1 MTAKPTYEELAA
13 MPLSL
18 KSKTSHFITASMGVS
33 ELQAKDKLSEFIRRA
48 DKNLYAA
55 KTEGKNRVIF
65 I

>member
-1 MTAKPTYEELAA
+1 VQRNTIWTFSKGLI
-13 MPLSL
+13 SL
-18 KSKTSHFITASMGVS
+18 KAKTSRNITASIGVS

-55 KTEGKNRVIF
+55 KAEGKNRVIF

>member
-1 MTAKPTYEELAA
+1 LAA
-13 MPLSL
+13 MPVSRIAE
-18 KSKTSHFITASMGVS
+18 TSRNITASIGVS